1 LLKGELL
8 AGPSHVSLVGGL
20 MYQMQRA
27 GSGSVLL
34 PGTGSNAVLRSWLF
48 YDDVLIAGGVVAVVV
63 ALAFRQLRAPAV
75 AGVLLVLMAM
85 RPNGYL
91 PAMYVIQAL
100 PFFAITLAGLAD
112 KGTAALLTWRAGT
125 SRWETLLRRAAL
137 TVTAMAVAGYVLPQW
152 YDGDRRAMTSA
163 PNANYAA
170 AADWIHGQIPDPQRV
185 RIVVDDA
192 LWLDMVRDG
201 FQPGLGAIWFYKV
214 DLDPS
219 VQRALPNGWR
229 DVNYI
234 VSSPTIRQ
242 DPSGLPAVRAA
253 LEHSR
258 VLATFGTGADRI
270 EIRQIIQG
278 KP

>member
-1 LLKGELL
+1 
-8 AGPSHVSLVGGL
+8 
-20 MYQMQRA
+20 
-27 GSGSVLL
+27 
-34 PGTGSNAVLRSWLF
+34 
-48 YDDVLIAGGVVAVVV
+48 
-63 ALAFRQLRAPAV
+63 
-75 AGVLLVLMAM
+75 
-85 RPNGYL
+85 
-91 PAMYVIQAL
+91 
-100 PFFAITLAGLAD
+100 
-112 KGTAALLTWRAGT
+112 
-125 SRWETLLRRAAL
+125 
-137 TVTAMAVAGYVLPQW
+137 
-152 YDGDRRAMTSA
+152 MTSA